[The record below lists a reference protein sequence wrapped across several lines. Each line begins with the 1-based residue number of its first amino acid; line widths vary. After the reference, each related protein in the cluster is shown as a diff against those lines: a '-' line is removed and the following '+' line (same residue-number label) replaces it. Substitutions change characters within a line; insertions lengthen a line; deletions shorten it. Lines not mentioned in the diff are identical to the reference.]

1 MAARVVVFVDYQ
13 NAYSRAR
20 EFFHPPLS
28 PFWEGQ
34 IDPLKLAELLAA
46 RSPFD
51 RELRQV
57 RVYRGRPDASRDPTG
72 YAANLRQCTAW
83 ERSSP
88 KVVEVITRMLRYPR
102 NWPTEP
108 AQEKGIDVALALDVV
123 TMAINSEYDV
133 AIVMSTDTDVKPA
146 LEAVTALGGN
156 PYPRCEV
163 AAWSSRA
170 SHSRRL
176 SIPGARLWCHWLG
189 EEDYRAVADPTNYAR

>member
-1 MAARVVVFVDYQ
+1 VTAQVVVFVDYQ

-20 EFFHPPLS
+20 EFFHSPLS
-28 PFWEGQ
+28 PSSSGQ
-34 IDPLKLAELLAA
+34 IDPLKLAQLLVK

-57 RVYRGRPDASRDPTG
+57 RVYRGRPDASRDPIG
-72 YAANLRQCTAW
+72 YAANVKQCAAW

-88 KVVEVITRMLRYPR
+88 KVVVTTRTLRYPR

-108 AQEKGIDVALALDVV
+108 AQEKGIDIALALDVV
-123 TMAINSEYDV
+123 TMAINDDYEV

-146 LEAVTALGGN
+146 LEAVIALGAK

-163 AAWSSRA
+163 AAWSSPA
-170 SHSRRL
+170 SHSSRL
-176 SIPGARLWCHWLG
+176 SVPGAKLWCHWLDAD
-189 EEDYRAVADPTNYAR
+189 DYRAVADSTNYAR

>member
-1 MAARVVVFVDYQ
+1 VAARVVVFVDYQ

-20 EFFHPPLS
+20 EFFHRSLS
-28 PFWEGQ
+28 PSSSGQ
-34 IDPLKLAELLAA
+34 IDPLKLAELLVT

-57 RVYRGRPDASRDPTG
+57 RIYRGRPDANRDPTG
-72 YAANLRQCTAW
+72 YAANLRQCAAW
-83 ERSSP
+83 DRSSP
-88 KVVEVITRMLRYPR
+88 KVAVITRTLRYPR

-123 TMAINSEYDV
+123 TMAIKQEYDV
-133 AIVMSTDTDVKPA
+133 GIVMSTDTDVKPA
-146 LEAVTALGGN
+146 LEAVVALDGD

-176 SIPGARLWCHWLG
+176 SIRGVKLWCHWLD
-189 EEDYRAVADPTNYAR
+189 EDDYSIVADSTSYAR